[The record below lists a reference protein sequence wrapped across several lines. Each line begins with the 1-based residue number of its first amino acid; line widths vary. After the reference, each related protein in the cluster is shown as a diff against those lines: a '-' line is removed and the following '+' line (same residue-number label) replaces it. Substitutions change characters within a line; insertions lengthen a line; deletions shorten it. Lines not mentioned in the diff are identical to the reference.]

1 MEQRNSYFQMD
12 IRQNGSY
19 IRIFPPKEG
28 GQPIVISELVE
39 YLNNCGCKSYDLKEL
54 NQILGSDKEA
64 ELRVGESDGIPINE
78 IMKLDVMADE
88 MSVVCRFYPPS
99 AGGSRMD
106 IQEIIKDLQYRGIR
120 AGIDQEQ
127 ILLFLKEHLYCTDY
141 IMAKGQ
147 TPQAGHDAKITY
159 YFPTDVTLKPKRNG
173 DGSVDYRELGT
184 ISHVK
189 AGDLLAS
196 LTPEDNGKPGWNVFG
211 QEIKPPSVKKQK
223 LSFAHNI
230 TLSEDGTKIY
240 SDITGHASLV
250 DNKVFVSDVYEV
262 PADVDN
268 SIGNIDYQGNVYVKG
283 NVKGGFRIVAQ
294 GDIVVEGVV
303 EDANLRAGGHIIVKR
318 GIHGMTKGILQADGN
333 IICKFIENATVI
345 SGGFIEADA
354 ILHSQVSAATEIRV
368 SGKKG
373 FITGGVIRAGAL
385 VEATT
390 IGSEMGAV
398 TRIEV
403 GMDPAKKE
411 RYNEVQKTMQQVNRE
426 LDQMKPILMT
436 YSQKLAAG
444 DVLAK
449 DKLQYVQQLA
459 RVVQTKQQ
467 ELTDLQEEYERLH
480 LEITQSS
487 NARVKVKNSIYS
499 GVTVGI
505 SDVSITLREERSFC
519 QLLKR
524 QGDVVID
531 TL

>member
-1 MEQRNSYFQMD
+1 
-12 IRQNGSY
+12 
-19 IRIFPPKEG
+19 
-28 GQPIVISELVE
+28 
-39 YLNNCGCKSYDLKEL
+39 
-54 NQILGSDKEA
+54 
-64 ELRVGESDGIPINE
+64 
-78 IMKLDVMADE
+78 
-88 MSVVCRFYPPS
+88 
-99 AGGSRMD
+99 
-106 IQEIIKDLQYRGIR
+106 
-120 AGIDQEQ
+120 
-127 ILLFLKEHLYCTDY
+127 
-141 IMAKGQ
+141 
-147 TPQAGHDAKITY
+147 
-159 YFPTDVTLKPKRNG
+159 
-173 DGSVDYRELGT
+173 
-184 ISHVK
+184 
-189 AGDLLAS
+189 
-196 LTPEDNGKPGWNVFG
+196 
-211 QEIKPPSVKKQK
+211 
-223 LSFAHNI
+223 
-230 TLSEDGTKIY
+230 
-240 SDITGHASLV
+240 
-250 DNKVFVSDVYEV
+250 
-262 PADVDN
+262 
-268 SIGNIDYQGNVYVKG
+268 
-283 NVKGGFRIVAQ
+283 
-294 GDIVVEGVV
+294 
-303 EDANLRAGGHIIVKR
+303 
-318 GIHGMTKGILQADGN
+318 MTKGILQADGN

-467 ELTDLQEEYERLH
+467 KLTDLQEEYERLH